1 MVPVAR
7 RNLFQEKTRLFIA
20 TGGVAF
26 ALLLI
31 LALDGIV
38 AGSLFQVTAYM
49 RNTGA
54 DLYLAQSGVR
64 TMHMSVSALPLDAA
78 DAVQSVAGVAEVA
91 PILYTTNPVV
101 AGERRSPAYV
111 IGFDPAAKRGGPWRM
126 AAGSANLAPGEA
138 VFDVKAAATLG
149 VGLGD
154 GVQILGSRFVLRGLS
169 RDTSSITNSMA
180 FVRFDDFARL
190 RDVPATASYLLV
202 WLDPGVSPADGAA
215 GISAAVPGV
224 EAMSRTQF
232 VREEGRLVRDM
243 TAQLMVIMNSVGF
256 VVGLVAVSLT
266 IYTLTLAKVREYG
279 VLRAMGAR
287 RWWLYRLVF
296 AQAGWSVALGATAA
310 VVLTFALSWLFAALD
325 LSTSIRVEPGSVL
338 KVVAGA
344 ALMSLLAAGAPI
356 QRVNRIDPAEV
367 FRHG

>member
-1 MVPVAR
+1 MVSVAR
-7 RNLFQEKTRLFIA
+7 RNLFQEKTRLLIA
-20 TGGVAF
+20 TAGVAF

-54 DLYLAQSGVR
+54 DLYVAQAGVR
-64 TMHMSVSALPLDAA
+64 TMHMSVSALPLSTANAA
-78 DAVQSVAGVAEVA
+78 RSVSGVAEVA

-101 AGERRSPAYV
+101 AGEHRSPAYV
-111 IGFDPAAKRGGPWRM
+111 IGFDPVGRRGGPWRM
-126 AAGSANLAPGEA
+126 AAGSADIVSGETVLDA
-138 VFDVKAAATLG
+138 KAAKSLG

-154 GVQILGSRFVLRGLS
+154 GVQILGSRFVVRGLS
-169 RDTSSITNSMA
+169 RETSSITNSVA

-202 WLDPGVSPADGAA
+202 WLDPGVSPADEATR
-215 GISAAVPGV
+215 ISAAVPGAEV
-224 EAMSRTQF
+224 MSQAQF

-243 TAQLMVIMNSVGF
+243 TAQLMVIMNSIGF

-266 IYTLTLAKVREYG
+266 IYTLTLAKIREYG
-279 VLRAMGAR
+279 VLRAMGAG

-310 VVLTFALSWLFAALD
+310 VALTFALSWLFAALD
-325 LSTSIRVEPGSVL
+325 LSTPIRVEPGSVL

-344 ALMSLLAAGAPI
+344 AVMSLLAAGAPI